1 MENSEILLGY
11 ALQALRETNVTPSD
25 WAVGGGTV
33 LKTIFHHR
41 ESKEFYICKKFIR
54 KANEIEHDRCRQDA
68 HNGHSFY
75 FLKIVIIFA
84 RWQCWTGEL

>member
-33 LKTIFHHR
+33 LKTIVNNR
-41 ESKEFYICKKFIR
+41 ESKE
-54 KANEIEHDRCRQDA
+54 NEIEHDRCR
-68 HNGHSFY
+68 
-75 FLKIVIIFA
+75 
-84 RWQCWTGEL
+84 

>member
-33 LKTIFHHR
+33 LKTIFNHR
-41 ESKEFYICKKFIR
+41 ESKE
-54 KANEIEHDRCRQDA
+54 NEIEHDRCRQDA